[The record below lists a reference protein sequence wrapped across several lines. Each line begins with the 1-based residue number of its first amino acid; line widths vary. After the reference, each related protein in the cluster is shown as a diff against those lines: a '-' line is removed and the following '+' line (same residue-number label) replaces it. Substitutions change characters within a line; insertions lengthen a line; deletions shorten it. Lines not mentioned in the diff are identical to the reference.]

1 MHQHITPSDHGPAAP
16 DLTAAVFKLDV
27 LLLEPTRSKARSLTL
42 MESRL
47 SSRQRRMPAA
57 RAGIL
62 VGRGAA
68 GWP

>member
-42 MESRL
+42 
-47 SSRQRRMPAA
+47 AT
-57 RAGIL
+57 G
-62 VGRGAA
+62 G
-68 GWP
+68 